1 MKIYLIFFIL
11 FVLPF
16 PFVKSSIDCP
26 NNAKKIPKP
35 KEKQG
40 SRHKRNNEGKNS
52 KEDIG
57 ETNQEPGLGRTI
69 QLGSL
74 YYGNEDRISLD
85 ESLWS
90 DKTLKKKATIVM
102 KPSSKTQLS
111 LTQSKTDK
119 ARIFGMG
126 LRLKVSVLFGITV
139 IDDSA
144 KMLKQS
150 RSNLNSVSITF
161 SYEAINRVESI
172 SQDLRSRLDH
182 PEICLDLIGKEN
194 GPTHVIS
201 SITRLVIN

>member
-1 MKIYLIFFIL
+1 MNIYLILFIQ

-16 PFVKSSIDCP
+16 LFVESSIDCP
-26 NNAKKIPKP
+26 NNAKKISNLK
-35 KEKQG
+35 KNQG
-40 SRHKRNNEGKNS
+40 SRHKRSTEGKNS
-52 KEDIG
+52 NSDIG
-57 ETNQEPGLGRTI
+57 ETKQEPGLGRTI

-74 YYGNEDRISLD
+74 YYANEDRISLD

-90 DKTLKKKATIVM
+90 DKTLKKKATIVL

-111 LTQSKTDK
+111 ITQSKTDK

-139 IDDSA
+139 IDESA
-144 KMLKQS
+144 KMLQES
-150 RSNLNSVSITF
+150 RSKLNSVSITF

-201 SITRLVIN
+201 SITRLVI

>member
-1 MKIYLIFFIL
+1 MKIYLILFIL
-11 FVLPF
+11 FFLPC

-26 NNAKKIPKP
+26 NNAKNVPKLN
-35 KEKQG
+35 KNQG

-52 KEDIG
+52 KSDIG
-57 ETNQEPGLGRTI
+57 ETRQEPGLGRTI

-90 DKTLKKKATIVM
+90 DKTLKEKATIM
-102 KPSSKTQLS
+102 NKPSSKTHLS

-119 ARIFGMG
+119 ARVFGMG
-126 LRLKVSVLFGITV
+126 LRLKVSVFFGITV
-139 IDDSA
+139 IDESA
-144 KMLKQS
+144 KLLKES
-150 RSNLNSVSITF
+150 RSSLNSVSITF

-182 PEICLDLIGKEN
+182 PEICLDLIGKED

-201 SITRLVIN
+201 SITRLVIW